1 MNHISLEDLL
11 ARVALADRRAFD
23 PLYTRT
29 SAKLFGVCVR
39 ILNDTQDAEDALHET
54 YVKIWRNADR
64 YARSRA
70 SAIAWMCAIARNAS
84 IDRLRARKG
93 GHDDIDAAEHVADE
107 SPSALA
113 NVETEDDKR
122 VLMACLDTLE
132 DPKAA
137 AIRAAFLSGLTY
149 AELAER
155 MNAPLGTVKSWIRR
169 GLQQL
174 KSCLE
179 GGGVER

>member
-1 MNHISLEDLL
+1 MQHMSLEDLL
-11 ARVALADRRAFD
+11 ARAALGDRRAFD

-39 ILNDTQDAEDALHET
+39 ILNDTEDAQDVLHEA

-84 IDRLRARKG
+84 IDRLRTRKG
-93 GHDDIDAAEHVADE
+93 GQEDIDAAEHVADDA
-107 SPSALA
+107 PSALE
-113 NVETEDDKR
+113 NVETEDDR
-122 VLMACLDTLE
+122 RALMACLDELE

-155 MNAPLGTVKSWIRR
+155 MEAPLGTVKSWIRR

-179 GGGVER
+179 GGGLER